1 MAREL
6 ILETVVKPDSK
17 TMEERLIEVF
27 GCLPLSDRVI
37 RLDRGA
43 EEKKIESD
51 LYPDFMEERLIE
63 VFGCLPLS
71 DRVIRLDDSE
81 NVEKKRTGQSPVM
94 RDEPFTRAAGIA

>member
-37 RLDRGA
+37 RLD
-43 EEKKIESD
+43 
-51 LYPDFMEERLIE
+51 
-63 VFGCLPLS
+63 
-71 DRVIRLDDSE
+71 DSE
-81 NVEKKRTGQSPVM
+81 NAEKKRTGQSPVM